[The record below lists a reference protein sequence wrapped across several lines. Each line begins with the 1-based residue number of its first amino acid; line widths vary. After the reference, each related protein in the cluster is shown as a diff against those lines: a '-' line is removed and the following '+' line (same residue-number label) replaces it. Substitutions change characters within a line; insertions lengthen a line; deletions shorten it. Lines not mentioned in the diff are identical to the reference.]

1 MFFSISPRNSLR
13 FPSFGRVMLS
23 YCMIRH
29 AQLNHFVICGNG
41 ANTSQSIKQLICL
54 FIFPYAYFRGLTKK
68 KKKKKWGR
76 WIRRKEAVMEKQ
88 VFLGGSSPSNDSSPV
103 FASESLA
110 FCISLERR
118 NFSCMQWWTIAI
130 TRTTLPSE
138 QQMSEGQKGN
148 RVKSKLKL
156 CRAYFEFYSVD
167 LRRITWKLKWKKMSH
182 MYWPKMCFNDTI
194 WLQPFHP
201 P

>member
-1 MFFSISPRNSLR
+1 M
-13 FPSFGRVMLS
+13 
-23 YCMIRH
+23 
-29 AQLNHFVICGNG
+29 
-41 ANTSQSIKQLICL
+41 
-54 FIFPYAYFRGLTKK
+54 GLTPLRVLSSLYACSFFLMPILEDWQKK
-68 KKKKKWGR
+68 KKKKCHIGSTDITLLGSLLRWTSYEFVFVIDSTSTLSPGGR
-76 WIRRKEAVMEKQ
+76 WIRHKEAVMEKQ

-118 NFSCMQWWTIAI
+118 NFSCKQWWTIAI

-167 LRRITWKLKWKKMSH
+167 LRRITWKLKWTKMSH